1 MVAVDRSFPSGSP
14 VCDYWLSRCEGFTV
28 RAGSRN
34 LGVVEQLGFAAAGRV
49 QTLVVRK
56 RHRRRRAIE
65 TGQVLA
71 VVPARQ
77 ILLAR
82 RASHVVPAARAVA
95 GGGRRAG
102 RVTARSAA
110 VATPVVVAAAKAI
123 AALLWATASM
133 VWAFAGRAAVELR
146 LATARLVRA
155 AGDEIRDRKRERD
168 LQRHEQGERGK
179 QHQQRVTDRRLLAL
193 RARGLQRLEELARR
207 LPRGRQWPA
216 VLGAHEVWGTE
227 LEHPRSVANEKVL
240 ALGHDRVEVG
250 GEQEPP
256 APVEQP

>member
-1 MVAVDRSFPSGSP
+1 MVAVDRSFPNGSP

-56 RHRRRRAIE
+56 RHRRQRAIA

-77 ILLAR
+77 LLLAR
-82 RASHVVPAARAVA
+82 RAQHVAPAAR
-95 GGGRRAG
+95 
-102 RVTARSAA
+102 
-110 VATPVVVAAAKAI
+110 VVGAAAKTT
-123 AALLWATASM
+123 AALLRAFAA
-133 VWAFAGRAAVELR
+133 VLWAFLVRGAVELR
-146 LATARLVRA
+146 LATARLVHA
-155 AGDEIRDRKRERD
+155 AGDEIRDRKRERH
-168 LQRHEQGERGK
+168 LQW
-179 QHQQRVTDRRLLAL
+179 
-193 RARGLQRLEELARR
+193 LEELARR

-216 VLGAHEVWGTE
+216 LLGAHEVWGTE
-227 LEHPRSVANEKVL
+227 VR
-240 ALGHDRVEVG
+240 

-256 APVEQP
+256 ANQQ